1 MMNNVVLVVSFF
13 LYLNWS
19 FSAFPS
25 FLNIFPV
32 VDVHIK
38 YGQKNPHQPKAHDAD
53 CYEHFFFFVLMNPYN
68 TMEKW

>member
-13 LYLNWS
+13 LYLNWN

-25 FLNIFPV
+25 FRNIFPV

-38 YGQKNPHQPKAHDAD
+38 YGQNNQVIPISPK
-53 CYEHFFFFVLMNPYN
+53 LMMQTAMNILFSFS
-68 TMEKW
+68 